1 METAETI
8 ASLYREST
16 AGDDPDPAF
25 VAQLLD
31 ILQPGEEVLFTCGW
45 PDNGEKWGPIAQLT
59 VTSRRILD
67 QRTLGAGVCA
77 PVRAIALD
85 DVAEASTR
93 ARRRPDV
100 HDARARRSP
109 RERGARRLGAPHQ
122 RPGRAG
128 RRGDRRRSVRSIT
141 QRVRRQG

>member
-8 ASLYREST
+8 AALYREST

-25 VAQLLD
+25 VQQLLD
-31 ILQPGEEVLFTCGW
+31 ALHPEEEILFTCGW

-77 PVRAIALD
+77 PLRELALADVLDATDRGRAAVPMFTTRALVVALADGRSIVWEHLTNHQIGPAAEAIA
-85 DVAEASTR
+85 A
-93 ARRRPDV
+93 ARE
-100 HDARARRSP
+100 
-109 RERGARRLGAPHQ
+109 ERGEL
-122 RPGRAG
+122 
-128 RRGDRRRSVRSIT
+128 
-141 QRVRRQG
+141 

>member
-1 METAETI
+1 MTETADTI
-8 ASLYREST
+8 VALYREST

-31 ILQPGEEVLFTCGW
+31 ALADGEDVRFTCGW

-77 PVRAIALD
+77 PLRELALADVLDATERGRAAVPMFTTRALVVDLADGRAIVWEHLTNHQVGPA
-85 DVAEASTR
+85 AEAIAA
-93 ARRRPDV
+93 ARED
-100 HDARARRSP
+100 
-109 RERGARRLGAPHQ
+109 L
-122 RPGRAG
+122 
-128 RRGDRRRSVRSIT
+128 
-141 QRVRRQG
+141 

>member
-25 VAQLLD
+25 VDQLLAALD
-31 ILQPGEEVLFTCGW
+31 PDEEVLFTCGW
-45 PDNGEKWGPIAQLT
+45 PDHGEKWGPVAQLT

-77 PVRAIALD
+77 PAREIALADVLDATERGRAAIPMFTTHALVVRLADGEPVVWEHLTNHQIGPAAEAIAAAL
-85 DVAEASTR
+85 R
-93 ARRRPDV
+93 A
-100 HDARARRSP
+100 
-109 RERGARRLGAPHQ
+109 
-122 RPGRAG
+122 
-128 RRGDRRRSVRSIT
+128 
-141 QRVRRQG
+141 

>member
-1 METAETI
+1 VTETADTI
-8 ASLYREST
+8 VALYREST

-31 ILQPGEEVLFTCGW
+31 ALADGEDVRFTCGW

-77 PVRAIALD
+77 PLRELALADVLDATERGRAAVPMFTTRALVVDLADGRAIVWEHLTNHQVGPA
-85 DVAEASTR
+85 AEAIAA
-93 ARRRPDV
+93 ARED
-100 HDARARRSP
+100 
-109 RERGARRLGAPHQ
+109 L
-122 RPGRAG
+122 
-128 RRGDRRRSVRSIT
+128 
-141 QRVRRQG
+141 

>member
-8 ASLYREST
+8 ASLYAEST

-31 ILQPGEEVLFTCGW
+31 ALAPDEDVLFTCGW

-77 PVRAIALD
+77 PLRAIALA
-85 DVAEASTR
+85 DVRAAIDRGRAAVPMFTTHALVVDLANGDSVVWEHLTNHQVGPAAEAIAS
-93 ARRRPDV
+93 AIE
-100 HDARARRSP
+100 A
-109 RERGARRLGAPHQ
+109 LG
-122 RPGRAG
+122 R
-128 RRGDRRRSVRSIT
+128 
-141 QRVRRQG
+141 